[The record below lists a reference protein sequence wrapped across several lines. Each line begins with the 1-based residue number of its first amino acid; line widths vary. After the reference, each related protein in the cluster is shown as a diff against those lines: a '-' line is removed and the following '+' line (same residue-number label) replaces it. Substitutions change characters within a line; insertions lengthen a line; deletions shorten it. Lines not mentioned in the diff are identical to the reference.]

1 MTGYERI
8 VAALDGKKTDIL
20 PYIDGFDC
28 HEARLA
34 FFGPQVMSGTW
45 NEIAL
50 LEAELFHSDWVIV
63 PVPLNIP
70 GGPGIFCDVL
80 TEDQTHLLVKTFFG
94 GIWYWRKKPYY
105 AKAFYNPVKD
115 IEDLEKIP
123 EPNWEGLRKRIKSL
137 QEPIKKLKDQGYF
150 VTMEGKGSFE
160 AAWMLFRGLEN
171 TWMDIASEPE
181 LVKKMSRRAVDAVIK
196 LALMVVDE
204 CEVDG
209 LWITNDMGT
218 QTAAYFSPKS
228 YQELFKE
235 NDRRIVQALHSR
247 GKKVMFHSHGNVMSL
262 FEDFVEAGFDSID
275 PLDAYDGMDF
285 RSIKEKYGKKVTL
298 KGGISCT
305 IGQMKKEDLLK
316 HIQDI
321 VTIGGEERFILSGA
335 GGVPPEMSLENFN
348 AYRDFIYRARRGDY
362 KKT

>member
-8 VAALDGKKTDIL
+8 VAALEGKKTDIL

-123 EPNWEGLRKRIKSL
+123 EPNWEELRKRVKSIK
-137 QEPIKKLKDQGYF
+137 EPIKRLKDRGYF

-160 AAWMLFRGLEN
+160 ATWMLFRGLEN
-171 TWMDIASEPE
+171 TWMDIASEPD

-285 RSIKEKYGKKVTL
+285 QFIKEKFGKKVTL

-348 AYRDFIYRARRGDY
+348 AYRDYIHRARRGDY
-362 KKT
+362 KKS

>member
-1 MTGYERI
+1 MNGYERI
-8 VAALDGKKTDIL
+8 VATLEGKKTDIL

-28 HEARLA
+28 LEARLA
-34 FFGPQVMSGTW
+34 FFGPQVMVGTW
-45 NEIAL
+45 DEITL
-50 LEAELFHSDWVIV
+50 LEAELFQSDWVII
-63 PVPLNIP
+63 PAPLNIP
-70 GGPGIFCDVL
+70 GGPGIFCDIL
-80 TEDQTHLLVKTFFG
+80 TEDETHLLAKTFFK

-105 AKAFYNPVKD
+105 AKAIYNPVKN
-115 IEDLEKIP
+115 IEDFEKIP
-123 EPNWEGLRKRIKSL
+123 EPNWDELGKRIKL
-137 QEPIKKLKDQGYF
+137 LRDPVKKLKDRGYF

-160 AAWMLFRGLEN
+160 STWMLFRGLEN

-181 LVKKMSRRAVDAVIK
+181 FVKKMSSRAVDAIIK

-228 YQELFKE
+228 YRELFKE
-235 NDRRIVQALHSR
+235 NDRKIVQALHSR

-262 FEDFVEAGFDSID
+262 FEDFVDVGFDSID

-285 RSIKEKYGKKVTL
+285 KFIKEKYGEKITL

-305 IGQMKKEDLLK
+305 IGQMKKMELFE
-316 HIQDI
+316 HIKEI
-321 VTIGGEERFILSGA
+321 VNIGGNERFILSGA
-335 GGVPPEMSLENFN
+335 GGVPPEMSLTNFN
-348 AYRDFIYRARRGDY
+348 AYRDFIYRARRGDL
-362 KKT
+362 K

>member
-1 MTGYERI
+1 MTGFERI
-8 VAALDGKKTDIL
+8 MAALDGKPTDIL

-28 HEARLA
+28 LEARLA
-34 FFGPQVMSGTW
+34 FFGPQIMAGNW
-45 NEIAL
+45 EEIAL
-50 LEAELFHSDWVIV
+50 LEAELFHSDWVII
-63 PVPLNIP
+63 PAPLNIP

-80 TEDQTHLLVKTFFG
+80 TEDETHLVVRTFFG

-105 AKAFYNPVKD
+105 AKAFYNPVKHP
-115 IEDLEKIP
+115 EDFEMIP
-123 EPNWEGLRKRIKSL
+123 DPDWEALRKRIKAL
-137 QEPIKKLKDQGYF
+137 REPVKKLKDLGYF

-160 AAWMLFRGLEN
+160 STWMLFRGLEE

-181 LVKKMSRRAVDAVIK
+181 LVKKMSARAVDAVIK

-218 QTAAYFSPKS
+218 QTASYFSPNS
-228 YQELFKE
+228 YRELFKE
-235 NDRRIVQALHSR
+235 SDRKIVQALHAR

-285 RSIKEKYGKKVTL
+285 KAIKEKYGKRVTL

-305 IGQMKKEDLLK
+305 IGQMKKEELRQ
-316 HIQDI
+316 HIRE
-321 VTIGGEERFILSGA
+321 VVAIGGSERFILSGA

-348 AYRDFIYRARRGDY
+348 AYRGYIYRVRRGDL
-362 KKT
+362 